1 MAASVAVTPEAV
13 IPGRVAHAPLWRRVL
28 AELIGTALLA
38 LAVVGSGIA
47 AQHLAGGNSGEELG
61 INAAVTAFALFV
73 IIVVLAPVSG
83 AHLNPVISLVDFVL
97 GRRRWRDVVTYIP
110 AQVVGCIAGTILAN
124 VLFAMPAISVSSN
137 NRLSWPHL
145 LSEVVATA
153 GLVLVVFAL
162 ARSGRERFVAAAVG
176 AYIGAAYFFASST
189 SFANPAITVG
199 RMFTNSFSGIAPTA
213 GLGFVIAQLVGG
225 TLGLVVVAALFP
237 ASRPRSS
244 KVQE

>member
-1 MAASVAVTPEAV
+1 MAEALVSAPVAP
-13 IPGRVAHAPLWRRVL
+13 APLWRRVL
-28 AELIGTALLA
+28 AEVIGTALLA

-47 AQHLAGGNSGEELG
+47 AHSLAGVNAGEELG

-73 IIVVLAPVSG
+73 IVVVLAPVSG

-97 GRRRWRDVVTYIP
+97 GRRRWQDVVSYIP
-110 AQVVGCIAGTILAN
+110 GQVVGCVAGAILAN
-124 VLFAMPAISVSSN
+124 AVFGLPAISMSSN

-162 ARSGRERFVAAAVG
+162 SRSGRERFVAAAVG

-199 RMFTNSFSGIAPTA
+199 RMFTNTFSGIAPTA
-213 GLGFVIAQLVGG
+213 GLGFVTAQLVGG
-225 TLGLVVVAALFP
+225 ILGLVLVVVLFP
-237 ASRPRSS
+237 SGRSRSS
-244 KVQE
+244 KPQE